1 MGATLSLFWTVI
13 MLQLYDRI
21 PFHLVFLSPILQVF
35 GGGLP
40 TLSIIRLSIA
50 ADLVSPRKR

>member
-1 MGATLSLFWTVI
+1 

-21 PFHLVFLSPILQVF
+21 PFHLVFLSPILQVL

-40 TLSIIRLSIA
+40 TLSIMRLSIA
-50 ADLVSPRKR
+50 ADVVSPRKR